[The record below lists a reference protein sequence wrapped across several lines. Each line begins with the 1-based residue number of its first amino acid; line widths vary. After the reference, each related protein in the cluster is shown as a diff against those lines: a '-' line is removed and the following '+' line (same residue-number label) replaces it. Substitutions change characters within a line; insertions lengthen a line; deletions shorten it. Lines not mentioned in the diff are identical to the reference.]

1 MKFVK
6 LISLFA
12 SVSLCLV
19 AAGCV
24 TSGGKGP
31 KPGGNGYGPLTF
43 NRAGGDFY
51 FSQDGR
57 YARTELAKD
66 GVIEIHLKGA
76 PFQVGYNGE
85 QLNLALAQI
94 SIPEISTDPKGY
106 KASSL
111 SGAMTGARA
120 PDSDV
125 LFVYSGSTWNA
136 GNTEFSDGASRKAA
150 PMPGY
155 QHAYQVNNLDF
166 TANKQLTLAGFRGTV
181 YGFIVVYKQRERL
194 NRDIMPVRLIFD

>member
-6 LISLFA
+6 WISLLVT
-12 SVSLCLV
+12 VSLCVV
-19 AAGCV
+19 AAGCA
-24 TSGGKGP
+24 TSGGNSP
-31 KPGGNGYGPLTF
+31 EPSSNGYGPLSF

-57 YARTELAKD
+57 YAPTELAKD
-66 GVIEIHLKGA
+66 GVIEIHLKRA

-94 SIPEISTDPKGY
+94 AIPEISTDPKGY
-106 KASSL
+106 KASRL

-155 QHAYQVNNLDF
+155 QHAYQVNQLDF
-166 TANKQLTLAGFRGTV
+166 IANKQLTLAGFRGTIH
-181 YGFIVVYKQRERL
+181 GFIVVYKQRERI